1 MNNITDQTVFKITAE
16 GDKELQWRTHGVPK
30 DIRFLLM
37 LINGSRDVRTLRL
50 VSESARESNAVFEFL
65 LIEGLIADRDADL
78 QANQTANTADPPYY
92 DMAANQ
98 AASDEMPVAVPT
110 QSNLMYQQQVPVNMQ
125 VDPAR
130 ILINP
135 MIDEEDMTPL
145 PIQEN
150 QQQSN
155 DPAFAFGQAFGQGN
169 QASIQN
175 QNSNAEIRMANDK
188 VSSQQL
194 AQAIA
199 IVRQGLGRDADA
211 MIEKLVACENAQSF
225 REAVLKVEQVFR
237 EHISAG
243 LANDLHRIAGKI

>member
-37 LINGSRDVRTLRL
+37 LINGNRDVRTLRL

-65 LIEGLIADRDADL
+65 LIEGLIADCDAD
-78 QANQTANTADPPYY
+78 QQV
-92 DMAANQ
+92 NQ
-98 AASDEMPVAVPT
+98 AATTNSSYFDMAENQAVAEMPLPT
-110 QSNLMYQQQVPVNMQ
+110 QSNLMYQQQITVNID
-125 VDPAR
+125 VDPVR

-135 MIDEEDMTPL
+135 IMDEGDMAPL
-145 PIQEN
+145 PVQEN
-150 QQQSN
+150 QQQSD
-155 DPAFAFGQAFGQGN
+155 DPALAFGQAFGQGN
-169 QASIQN
+169 QASMQS
-175 QNSNAEIRMANDK
+175 QNSNAEIRLANDK

-194 AQAIA
+194 AQVIA

-211 MIEKLVACENAQSF
+211 MIEKLVACENTQSF

-237 EHISAG
+237 EHISTG